1 MILLAPTLVEL
12 APAGLA
18 DAVRARFGSELRRVG
33 AFTQICQLGAGA
45 CLDAAVSAGRL
56 DVLLGTVRGAVSAT
70 RAALGD
76 SLRRGEPSMPFTFIA
91 TQTHLSGALLARR
104 SHEVGR
110 AACIYLEA
118 QDWPWLLR
126 LGESWLGECERVAV
140 GCVEEA
146 ADGKPHRS
154 QWCLLVRQ
162 AAAGILCRPG
172 GAGAAATTDD
182 WIARVAAG
190 AGELRGGQQS
200 WRFTSHR
207 GA

>member
-1 MILLAPTLVEL
+1 VILLAPTLVEL
-12 APAGLA
+12 APDRLA

-33 AFTQICQLGAGA
+33 AFTQICQLGASA
-45 CLDAAVSAGRL
+45 CLDAAASAGRL
-56 DVLLGTVRGAVSAT
+56 GVLLGTVGGAVSAT
-70 RAALGD
+70 RAALGEP
-76 SLRRGEPSMPFTFIA
+76 LRRGEPSMPFTFIA
-91 TQTHLSGALLARR
+91 TQTHLSGALLAHR
-104 SHEVGR
+104 SHEVAR
-110 AACIYLEA
+110 AACVYLEA

-146 ADGKPHRS
+146 ADGRPHRS

-190 AGELRGGQQS
+190 AQELRGGRES